1 MFQKFVSCV
10 AALNRFGRTSAG
22 VGLLVMTGLVTA
34 DVILRRLFN
43 SPIIF
48 ADEVSGYLLV
58 LVTMMGLG
66 YTLQEDA
73 HIQVTMIFKAI
84 SPTRRT
90 FLKLGLCIIGIFYTV
105 ILLYLTGQL
114 TWESYSLKAFAPTP
128 SQTPLFPF
136 QIAMPIGC
144 AFFLFQMIIEIIN
157 TALSIWTPKPLNS
170 QKD

>member
-1 MFQKFVSCV
+1 MFPKFVSCV
-10 AALNRFGRTSAG
+10 AALNQVGRSAAG

-73 HIQVTMIFKAI
+73 HIQVTMIFDKI
-84 SPTRRT
+84 SPKKRT
-90 FLKLGLCIIGIFYTV
+90 FLKLGLCVIGIFYIV

-114 TWESYSLKAFAPTP
+114 TWESYDRKAFAPTP
-128 SQTPLFPF
+128 SQTLLFPF

-144 AFFLFQMIIEIIN
+144 GFFLFQMIVDLIH
-157 TALSIWTPKPLNS
+157 TALSIWAPKPLNS